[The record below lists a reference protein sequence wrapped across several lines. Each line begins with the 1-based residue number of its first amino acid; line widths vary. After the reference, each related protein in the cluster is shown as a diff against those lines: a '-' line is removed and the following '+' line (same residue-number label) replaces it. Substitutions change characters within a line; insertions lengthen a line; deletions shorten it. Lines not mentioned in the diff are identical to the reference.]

1 MYMCSIVHWNH
12 CFLAC
17 LCLLTTMC
25 QVSCFEGGQQCLL
38 VADWKVLRSCD
49 TLASAFDWSGKSP
62 WSSLNQPDQVDLLC
76 LSSKEFVSQFK
87 FTLQGT
93 KTYRWDLSVVA
104 GIGDSIISDWPGLL
118 RVNERHCLFADVSWP
133 LNLQLSPWSQS
144 EVIDLN
150 EATSSRWHQEDHRV
164 GLGLPPRAGAGLK
177 NPSSRIGKRNV
188 NDSLVAT
195 CASLNSKECLQELRK
210 I

>member
-1 MYMCSIVHWNH
+1 MVWCIGACTCALLSIAFH

-17 LCLLTTMC
+17 LCLLTMC

-38 VADWKVLRSCD
+38 VAKIDWKVLRSCD
-49 TLASAFDWSGKSP
+49 TLPVHSTGVGRAHAPWTSQTKWTCCVCFPRSSCLNSSSHCREPRLIVEICQLLQEVETASFLTDPA
-62 WSSLNQPDQVDLLC
+62 C
-76 LSSKEFVSQFK
+76 
-87 FTLQGT
+87 
-93 KTYRWDLSVVA
+93 YRWMNSTV
-104 GIGDSIISDWPGLL
+104 
-118 RVNERHCLFADVSWP
+118 F
-133 LNLQLSPWSQS
+133 LQLSPWSQS

-177 NPSSRIGKRNV
+177 NPSSRIGKREV